1 MKLKELRL
9 QYKKSQIEIAKIAQV
24 SQSNYSKYELG
35 KLVPDMN
42 FMINLANYYNVS
54 LDYICDRPFNNNIG
68 YIPEEKRA
76 IIKQII
82 SFDSKKLSYL
92 QGVIDT
98 LAQHDKWS

>member
-54 LDYICDRPFNNNIG
+54 LDYICDRQFNNNIG

-82 SFDSKKLSYL
+82 SLDNKKLSYL

-98 LAQHDKWS
+98 LIKFDK

>member
-9 QYKKSQIEIAKIAQV
+9 QYNKNQVEIAKIAQV

-35 KLVPDMN
+35 KLTPDMN
-42 FMINLANYYNVS
+42 SLIHLANYYNVS
-54 LDYICDRPFNNNIG
+54 LDYICERPFNNNIG
-68 YIPEEKRA
+68 YIPEEKKA

-82 SFDSKKLSYL
+82 SLDDKKLSYL

-98 LAQHDKWS
+98 LIKFDK

>member
-9 QYKKSQIEIAKIAQV
+9 QYKKNQVEIAKIAQV

-35 KLVPDMN
+35 KLTPDMN
-42 FMINLANYYNVS
+42 SLINLANYYNVS
-54 LDYICDRPFNNNIG
+54 LDYICERPFNNNIG
-68 YIPEEKRA
+68 YIPEEKKA

-82 SFDSKKLSYL
+82 SLDDKKLSYL

-98 LAQHDKWS
+98 LTQYDK

>member
-9 QYKKSQIEIAKIAQV
+9 QYNKNQVEIAKIAQV

-35 KLVPDMN
+35 KLTPDMN
-42 FMINLANYYNVS
+42 SLINLANYYNVS
-54 LDYICDRPFNNNIG
+54 LDYICERPFNNNIG
-68 YIPEEKRA
+68 YIPEEKKA

-82 SFDSKKLSYL
+82 SLDDKKLSYL

-98 LAQHDKWS
+98 LIKFDK